1 MKNLGEREPMTT
13 LTSPYR
19 QGNYLIVAMAH
30 LVGCLLCAYH
40 WVKLFTHIITMG
52 ICNYS
57 MTHIRKTRI
66 VSSERLGK
74 MPESLLWVRTGM
86 RISPVFHLVSIWLLL
101 IIPEVLYTAIFLT
114 CHSSIPGSSPSPR
127 IGHHTHGP
135 LMLGAIL
142 LIPNSC

>member
-74 MPESLLWVRTGM
+74 MPESLL
-86 RISPVFHLVSIWLLL
+86 
-101 IIPEVLYTAIFLT
+101 
-114 CHSSIPGSSPSPR
+114 
-127 IGHHTHGP
+127 
-135 LMLGAIL
+135 
-142 LIPNSC
+142 